1 MLLLPAW
8 VRIALGEGKYVITS
22 YARDS
27 AVSKPDSLAIAAIA
41 EAILMRTSAKKVP
54 SLRKG
59 APRYLKLV
67 T

>member
-8 VRIALGEGKYVITS
+8 VRIALGEGKYVITI